1 MFNDED
7 VVAIRTQRWI
17 FHPFLLPWLTGF
29 DGKRGLS
36 AVVRPSKDISES
48 YSVAKVHPDALAGMQ
63 ERMKA
68 ARVEFGPLKAKQP
81 PKVFRDRLQQL
92 LKEQL
97 SQD

>member
-1 MFNDED
+1 
-7 VVAIRTQRWI
+7 VGYPQ
-17 FHPFLLPWLTGF
+17 LF
-29 DGKRGLS
+29 DIG
-36 AVVRPSKDISES
+36 KDISES
-48 YSVAKVHPDALAGMQ
+48 YSVAKVQPEALADMQ

-68 ARVEFGPLKAKQP
+68 ARAQFGPLKAKQP

>member
-1 MFNDED
+1 
-7 VVAIRTQRWI
+7 
-17 FHPFLLPWLTGF
+17 
-29 DGKRGLS
+29 
-36 AVVRPSKDISES
+36 
-48 YSVAKVHPDALAGMQ
+48 MQ

-68 ARVEFGPLKAKQP
+68 ARAQFGPLKAKQP

>member
-1 MFNDED
+1 LYD
-7 VVAIRTQRWI
+7 VSR
-17 FHPFLLPWLTGF
+17 
-29 DGKRGLS
+29 
-36 AVVRPSKDISES
+36 DISES
-48 YSVAKVHPDALAGMQ
+48 YSLAKVHPDVLADMQ

-68 ARVEFGPLKAKQP
+68 ARAQFGPMKAKQP